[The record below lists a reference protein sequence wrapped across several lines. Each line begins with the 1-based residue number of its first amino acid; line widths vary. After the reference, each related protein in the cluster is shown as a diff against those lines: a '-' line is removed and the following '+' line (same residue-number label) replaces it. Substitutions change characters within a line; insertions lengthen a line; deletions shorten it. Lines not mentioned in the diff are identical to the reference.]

1 MPPDV
6 FLMLASSGL
15 TLVASLMFFVSE
27 DTPPKEAPVDRR
39 KPQLTFCLPP
49 RRARLQPPPLP
60 RTMTPSCEV
69 NFTQTSVMTFRPS
82 GDEWEV
88 TLEVTPVADTP
99 ALQVQDDGEASGAVH
114 DLRWHGKAGLPKSIR
129 RTWKQKPG
137 RA

>member
-15 TLVASLMFFVSE
+15 TLVASLLFFVSE
-27 DTPPKEAPVDRR
+27 DTPPKVTQADRR
-39 KPQLTFCLPP
+39 RPQLTFCSPP
-49 RRARLQPPPLP
+49 RRVRLQPPPLP
-60 RTMTPSCEV
+60 RPMTAWCEV
-69 NFTQTSVMTFRPS
+69 NFTQSSVMTFRPS

-88 TLEVTPVADTP
+88 TLDVTPVADTP
-99 ALQVQDDGEASGAVH
+99 ALQVEHGEVGGVVH
-114 DLRWHGKAGLPKSIR
+114 DLRWHGKAGLPKPIR

>member
-1 MPPDV
+1 
-6 FLMLASSGL
+6 MLASSGL

-27 DTPPKEAPVDRR
+27 DQPPEVPQADRR

-49 RRARLQPPPLP
+49 RRVRLQPPPLP
-60 RTMTPSCEV
+60 RPMPPWCEV
-69 NFTQTSVMTFRPS
+69 TFTASSVIAFRPT

-88 TLEVTPVADTP
+88 TLEVTPIADTP
-99 ALQVQDDGEASGAVH
+99 ALQVEHGEPGGAVH
-114 DLRWHGKAGLPKSIR
+114 DLRWHGKARLAKSIR